1 MGLKE
6 NLIQNKKDNEEVKFY
21 ISEYQSSLS
30 YRLGENDAPS
40 QDVDWSGFFDPYIKL
55 YSDLKLKLDNG
66 SSENPLID
74 RKITEDISQ
83 SVSTIQQSM
92 ENIAS
97 NTEVWNNMVQIS
109 GIMGGL
115 DMMGTP
121 VSRFIALSILNDD
134 LKGKIDIE
142 TIDNDINN
150 LAWVIYDENGRFV
163 ERLLVNKIN
172 ILSET
177 QDMFITI
184 PDTSKEN
191 QEFKQTNPEIFEQ
204 KPTKNPSDPGVLTGG
219 VTETYRVKD
228 KDGQVKLTAK
238 DLSGNMVQDFYEID
252 RETIGKSLA
261 FTLTMDKISAGLL
274 GAYQSSDQVIA
285 FNNNV
290 LAEVTDFYLKP
301 GTALKDN
308 QKDKFQKD
316 YQKWYL
322 EKEIGKEFPTG
333 EPRLKTPEV
342 SEEVTEEQMPD
353 GQEEVQV
360 EEQIQS

>member
-6 NLIQNKKDNEEVKFY
+6 QLIKNKEDNEEVKFY

-30 YRLGENDAPS
+30 YRLGEDDTPS
-40 QDVDWSGFFDPYIKL
+40 QDVNWSHFFAPYIELYAKIKL
-55 YSDLKLKLDNG
+55 QLENG
-66 SSENPLID
+66 SSENPVQA
-74 RKITEDISQ
+74 RKITEDIAN
-83 SVSTIQQSM
+83 SVSTIQESM

-97 NTEVWNNMVQIS
+97 NTEIWNNMVQIS
-109 GIMGGL
+109 GMMGGL
-115 DMMGTP
+115 DMMSTP

-142 TIDNDINN
+142 AIDNDINN
-150 LAWVIYDENGRFV
+150 LAWVIYDENNVFV
-163 ERLLVNKIN
+163 EKLLVNKIN
-172 ILSET
+172 TLSQT
-177 QDMFITI
+177 QDMFISV

-204 KPTKNPSDPGVLTGG
+204 KQSGTPGEPGQLTGG

-228 KDGQVKLTAK
+228 KTGQVKLKSK

-261 FTLTMDKISAGLL
+261 FTLTMDKISAGLI

-285 FNNNV
+285 FNNNI

-301 GTALKDN
+301 GIALKQN

-322 EKEIGKEFPTG
+322 EKEIGKEFPSG
-333 EPRLKTPEV
+333 EPRLKKQPK
-342 SEEVTEEQMPD
+342 EEVVEEEAVV
-353 GQEEVQV
+353 EEVV
-360 EEQIQS
+360 S